1 MSFFNKFYFRNFLFY
16 SLILGAFWS
25 IQPVIDFGW
34 NEGILVGVVY
44 GVLIG
49 LILANILTEDFSK
62 PVYPLDVERSHL
74 SAEDVQS
81 DFQPQMRGYY
91 WFILL
96 VGLFCIPF
104 IMFSLLFNDITFLL
118 YLPLPMMLGLS
129 AVVYRR
135 FSRIYISQDGIEYR
149 SILFRMKMTWEI
161 IESIEKR
168 GRTWFLIYQPAEIYT
183 IPIFRNLLKVYEV
196 DRRLNLSSF
205 TNNFLESEMAKAIF
219 FYAKQIAVLST
230 G

>member
-1 MSFFNKFYFRNFLFY
+1 
-16 SLILGAFWS
+16 
-25 IQPVIDFGW
+25 
-34 NEGILVGVVY
+34 
-44 GVLIG
+44 
-49 LILANILTEDFSK
+49 
-62 PVYPLDVERSHL
+62 
-74 SAEDVQS
+74 
-81 DFQPQMRGYY
+81 
-91 WFILL
+91 
-96 VGLFCIPF
+96 
-104 IMFSLLFNDITFLL
+104 
-118 YLPLPMMLGLS
+118 
-129 AVVYRR
+129 
-135 FSRIYISQDGIEYR
+135 
-149 SILFRMKMTWEI
+149 MKMTWEI